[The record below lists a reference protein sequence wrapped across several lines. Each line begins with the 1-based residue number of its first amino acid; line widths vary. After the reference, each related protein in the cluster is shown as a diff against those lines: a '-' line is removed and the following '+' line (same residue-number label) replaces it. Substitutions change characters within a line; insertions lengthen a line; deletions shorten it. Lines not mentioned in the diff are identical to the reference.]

1 MFKTL
6 CATIGLL
13 SISASLHAADLIFT
27 KWDKGKGHRMVAAF
41 DLATRTVRWEINP
54 CKTANFAATTS
65 VGVLIGCD
73 DSNVILL
80 DPASGKEIWRR
91 DLAMIEPDE
100 GRRYNRTY
108 REVKINRFH
117 QETPQ
122 GFFVSFAD
130 EIYVLMGHKGEYL
143 MRCDAWNNCITN
155 PRADRE
161 ATTVKQ

>member
-1 MFKTL
+1 MFRTL

-13 SISASLHAADLIFT
+13 LMSANLHAADLIYA
-27 KWDKGKGHRMVAAF
+27 KWDKGRGHRMVAAF
-41 DLATRTVRWEINP
+41 DLSTRAVRWEINP

-65 VGVLIGCD
+65 VGILIGCD
-73 DSNVILL
+73 DSNVMLL
-80 DPASGKEIWRR
+80 EPATGKEIWRR

-100 GRRYNRTY
+100 DRRRT
-108 REVKINRFH
+108 REFREIKINRYH

-130 EIYVLMGHKGEYL
+130 EIYVLMGRKGEYL
-143 MRCDAWNNCITN
+143 MRCDAWNNCITD

-161 ATTVKQ
+161 AKAAK